1 MEGRLRAN
9 MLWDSIVRY
18 KTERGALG
26 SKTGY
31 PRFNLLQVQAVRGR
45 SMWKSLSRRWQ
56 GEEERGEEEDAVQ
69 GTEAVIG
76 SDRDSSPGCSCVCVG
91 RD

>member
-1 MEGRLRAN
+1 
-9 MLWDSIVRY
+9 
-18 KTERGALG
+18 
-26 SKTGY
+26 
-31 PRFNLLQVQAVRGR
+31 VRGR